1 VKIDHQA
8 IGTVQVLSPYGALV
22 DEDAEAFCKELTE
35 LIDCPSPRIV
45 VSLADVPYMDSA
57 ALEGL
62 WAAADE
68 LANRASGLKLANV
81 SPTCREILEL
91 TGLSRRFR
99 FFEDVRDAA
108 KSFM

>member
-1 VKIDHQA
+1 MKLDHQA
-8 IGTVQVLSPYGALV
+8 IGTVHVLSPTGALV
-22 DEDAEAFCKELTE
+22 DDDAEAFCEELAQ
-35 LIDCPSPRIV
+35 LIDCPTPRIV

-62 WAAADE
+62 LSAADE
-68 LANRASGLKLANV
+68 LASRAAGLKLAKV